1 MIKDSSQS
9 SFQTIKAI
17 EKKLVEVEESLR
29 KSNAINLS
37 LSEYA
42 PVGIMYLDNVGR
54 INFANPAA
62 TGLLSYFKG
71 KVKPLEGE
79 RVLKLP
85 YFKNQHDFFE
95 GIKRL
100 LQGEPLIGCEF
111 ELSAITG
118 NKYIRT
124 YGSPIFDE
132 KGTMFGA
139 VLMLTDISDLRT
151 SQTRLKQDK
160 EELSDFIHA
169 MAHDLRSDLSNIIGY
184 ASCLEKLYD
193 PKFVNQIIK
202 SSNNINNLLVKSVSL
217 IDAGLVI
224 EKTDNISLDEIVET
238 AYSLIIPKSVT
249 FIRDSLPTVTCDR
262 YKLFQVFKNLFE
274 NAISHA
280 NPKMIEIKA
289 QKSVR
294 GTYINVSNDGG
305 VFKGDIERIFERGY
319 TTRKGSSG
327 LGLSIIKKVIDAHGW
342 QISLETHPKTT
353 FKIHI
358 PRKDIVH

>member
-1 MIKDSSQS
+1 MIKDSDQS
-9 SFQTIKAI
+9 SFQTIKALS
-17 EKKLVEVEESLR
+17 KKLEEAEESLR
-29 KSNAINLS
+29 KSNAFNLS

-54 INFANPAA
+54 ISSANPVA
-62 TGLLSYFKG
+62 TGLLSYFQG

-79 RVLKLP
+79 LVLKLP
-85 YFKNQHDFFE
+85 YFKNQSDFFE

-111 ELSAITG
+111 ELTGISG

-132 KGTMFGA
+132 DGTMFGA

-160 EELSDFIHA
+160 EELSDFIHT

-184 ASCLEKLYD
+184 TSILKKRYD
-193 PKFVNQIIK
+193 PKFANQIIK

-217 IDAGLVI
+217 VDAGLVI
-224 EKTDNISLDEIVET
+224 EKTDNICLDEIVET
-238 AYSLIIPKSVT
+238 AYSVIIPKNVT
-249 FIRDSLPTVTCDR
+249 FLRDSLPTVTCDR

-280 NPKMIEIKA
+280 NPKMIEVKA
-289 QKSVR
+289 DKSVL

-305 VFKGDIERIFERGY
+305 VFKGDTERIFEKGY
-319 TTRKGSSG
+319 TTRKGSTG
-327 LGLSIIKKVIDAHGW
+327 LGLSIINKIIEAHGW

-358 PRKDIVH
+358 PREDIVQ